1 MMYSND
7 MDAAGYQQKMQTQQL
22 ASNAGQQ
29 AITNE
34 TQGRVAMEGAQRV
47 AGLSAAQMANQQKS
61 GHVAMAIMAAKG
73 GDSMMGQMADPNVV
87 EGIGRSLGEQSRLKA
102 MMAW

>member
-1 MMYSND
+1 MMNSNN
-7 MDAAGYQQKMQTQQL
+7 MDAAQHQKSMQMQQL

-47 AGLSAAQMANQQKS
+47 AGLSAAQKTNDLFRTSEALMLTAMNS
-61 GHVAMAIMAAKG
+61 GEKLKE
-73 GDSMMGQMADPNVV
+73 MADPNVAAD
-87 EGIGRSLGEQSRLKA
+87 RLNSLREQKRLKG
-102 MMAW
+102 MMA

>member
-73 GDSMMGQMADPNVV
+73 GDSMMKQMADPNVV
-87 EGIGRSLGEQSRLKA
+87 AGIGRSLGEQSRLRA
-102 MMAW
+102 MMA

>member
-7 MDAAGYQQKMQTQQL
+7 MEAAGYQQKMQMQQL

-34 TQGRVAMEGAQRV
+34 TQGRVAMEGMERV
-47 AGLSAAQMANQQKS
+47 NGLSAAQKTNDLFRTSEALMLTAMNS
-61 GHVAMAIMAAKG
+61 GEKLKE
-73 GDSMMGQMADPNVV
+73 MADPNVV
-87 EGIGRSLGEQSRLKA
+87 ADIGRSLAEQSRLKG
-102 MMAW
+102 MMS

>member
-7 MDAAGYQQKMQTQQL
+7 MEAAGYQQKMQMQQL

-34 TQGRVAMEGAQRV
+34 TQGRVAMEGMERV
-47 AGLSAAQMANQQKS
+47 QWS
-61 GHVAMAIMAAKG
+61 
-73 GDSMMGQMADPNVV
+73 
-87 EGIGRSLGEQSRLKA
+87 
-102 MMAW
+102 

>member
-7 MDAAGYQQKMQTQQL
+7 MDAAGYQQKMQMQQL

-73 GDSMMGQMADPNVV
+73 GDSEVKKYADPNFKEDVS
-87 EGIGRSLGEQSRLKA
+87 RSLGQQSRLKG
-102 MMAW
+102 MMA

>member
-7 MDAAGYQQKMQTQQL
+7 MNAAGYQQKMQMQQL

-47 AGLSAAQMANQQKS
+47 AELSAAQEKANQGKML
-61 GHVAMAIMAAKG
+61 GIYALKG
-73 GDSMMGQMADPNVV
+73 ADNEMKKYADPNFTGNV
-87 EGIGRSLGEQSRLKA
+87 GRSLGEQSRLRA
-102 MMAW
+102 MMA